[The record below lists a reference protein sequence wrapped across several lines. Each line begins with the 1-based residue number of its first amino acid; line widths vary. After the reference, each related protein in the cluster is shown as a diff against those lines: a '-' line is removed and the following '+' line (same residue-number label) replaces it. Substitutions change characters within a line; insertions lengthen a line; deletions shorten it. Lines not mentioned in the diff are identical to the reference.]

1 MNNYEKIK
9 TMTLEEM
16 VKLNQ
21 YAYSDCLIKIFSGKE
36 TECPAMRFRED
47 DAFCDNC
54 FKQWLQQETKN

>member
-1 MNNYEKIK
+1 
-9 TMTLEEM
+9 MTLDEM

-54 FKQWLQQETKN
+54 FK